1 MSLPGFRHGLWR
13 PDEPRVAGVCAEMA
27 RSYDFC
33 VPHLNGRPF
42 LEKPPLY
49 FATVGLFYHI
59 LGTHPEGMGRLASV
73 VFSLGTLAV
82 VFLGIRTLMGEE
94 VSGLST
100 LILATSFLFFLTS
113 HKMLVDNA
121 LVFFTTSALV
131 SFMLGYKEKSS
142 WGFKLFWVCLSLAFM
157 TKGAVGIGIPII
169 AVVSFMLWK
178 MDFSVLKKMWLVPG
192 VFLVAAIMSV
202 WGLSFTQRAALSF

>member
-1 MSLPGFRHGLWR
+1 MCTPLEWQ
-13 PDEPRVAGVCAEMA
+13 
-27 RSYDFC
+27 
-33 VPHLNGRPF
+33 PF
-42 LEKPPLY
+42 LEKHPLY
-49 FATVGLFYHI
+49 FATVELFYHI
-59 LGTHPEGMGRLASV
+59 LGTHPEGIGRLASV

-82 VFLGIRTLMGEE
+82 VFFGIRTLMGEE

-100 LILATSFLFFLTS
+100 LILATSFLFFSTS

-121 LVFFTTSALV
+121 LVFFTTSALA

-192 VFLVAAIMSV
+192 VFLVAVIIATWMQGVTSHEISRLEKIFLWFVTTAIIVAGIVMPTLFV
-202 WGLSFTQRAALSF
+202 YMWAAL